1 MSIAPLFPSNTSLC
15 SRLDVERQQ
24 LLLKASATSAVGS
37 NRTSAASAQLEQCLI
52 SQQRHALLP
61 SDSARSNM

>member
-24 LLLKASATSAVGS
+24 LLLKASATSAGGS
-37 NRTSAASAQLEQCLI
+37 NRASAASAQLEQCLI